1 MNVLDSPRPGGLVR
15 SLRPRPPHISLWA
28 LWSAASEANALD
40 GREVVEVVKDLGAN
54 CASPW
59 GYQDAGIPLERLQQ
73 GVERLFALPGRAAS
87 LAIGADFLPSLVRQR
102 GWFHP
107 SLAYCP
113 ACLAHGYHSLVFQHR
128 ALRRCPIHGAPLRY
142 ACGGC
147 GRAAP
152 TTFQAAATV
161 PFGCPHC
168 ERPLAGARAGPWLP
182 DDEIERRVGPS
193 RFALVA
199 TLSPDTQ
206 ANGSLCLVP
215 HKDHPR
221 PAVVLARRAARF
233 CNWVDDDPYVLRP
246 PRSSERLP
254 LSNRIDPPEVVT
266 AYQHIAYGDWLR
278 RLLARFP
285 EWVAASTAVVRR
297 LQWNPD
303 DPALGDTTSVGA
315 IALGRLRFLYGGI
328 PEEGIGSRLEHLFS
342 QREREARPQC
352 PPSFA
357 QRGMVSW
364 ASHRANDR
372 LLDCELNAMLA
383 WLAMDTRSRVIRAGV
398 GGIVWHAEPDATVI
412 APAWRIT
419 TAEEGKC
426 LLFRPALGRDALDRL
441 LRRTGGRP
449 VEFPKFRR

>member
-1 MNVLDSPRPGGLVR
+1 M
-15 SLRPRPPHISLWA
+15 
-28 LWSAASEANALD
+28 
-40 GREVVEVVKDLGAN
+40 VKDLGAN

-59 GYQDAGIPLERLQQ
+59 ACQDAGIPLARLQQ
-73 GVERLFALPGRAAS
+73 GVERLFELPGRSAS
-87 LAIGADFLPSLVRQR
+87 LAIGADFLPAVVRQR

-128 ALRRCPIHGAPLRY
+128 ALRRCPIHGAALRY
-142 ACGGC
+142 ACEGC
-147 GRAAP
+147 GRATP
-152 TTFQAAATV
+152 TTFRTAATI

-168 ERPLAGARAGPWLP
+168 GRPLAGASAGPWLP
-182 DDEIERRVGPS
+182 HDEIERRIGAS
-193 RFALVA
+193 RFALVS
-199 TLSPDTQ
+199 TISPDTH

-233 CNWVDDDPYVLRP
+233 CNWVDDDPYVLRTA
-246 PRSSERLP
+246 RSSEALA

-266 AYQHIAYGDWLR
+266 AYQHIAYRDWLR
-278 RLLARFP
+278 SLLARFP
-285 EWVAASTAVVRR
+285 EFAEASNAVVQR
-297 LQWNPD
+297 LQWNPY

-328 PEEGIGSRLEHLFS
+328 PEEGIGNRLELIFS
-342 QREREARPQC
+342 EHERHTRPKF
-352 PPSFA
+352 PPPFA

-383 WLAMDTRSRVIRAGV
+383 WLAMDTRSRSVRSGAR
-398 GGIVWHAEPDATVI
+398 GIVWYAEPDATVV

-419 TAEEGKC
+419 TAEDERC
-426 LLFRPALGRDALDRL
+426 LLFRPALGRDTLDRL
-441 LRRTGGRP
+441 LRRTGGRA
-449 VEFPKFRR
+449 VEFPTLRR